1 MFALVEKFAAK
12 PLGNEVESE
21 ANAFSADNSSGP
33 QYLNWKK
40 TQIFF
45 TLFST
50 AVPTENELEALQVKL
65 EKVGPL
71 VSQKDFIQTE
81 MWFDEGESASFEQ
94 QIESQIASDTEEG
107 TIDYARLTGIKEL
120 IWLTLKRTNE
130 NGVRPSDFIDL
141 IRALSAQV
149 QETIQQT
156 ATFSDILDF

>member
-1 MFALVEKFAAK
+1 MFTLVEKFAAK

-71 VSQKDFIQTE
+71 VSQKDFIQVSIFLLKLLFQTE

-107 TIDYARLTGIKEL
+107 TIDYARLTDIKEL

-130 NGVRPSDFIDL
+130 NGVRHSDFIDL

-149 QETIQQT
+149 QETI
-156 ATFSDILDF
+156 